1 MICHCGHSDTKHA
14 ANGCHALGCQCIRMR
29 APITPDWRAYRDPLS
44 VPVPPCAVCGKPV
57 PDAYAMLADA
67 TRFCSAACY
76 EQWVR
81 R

>member
-1 MICHCGHSDTKHA
+1 MADTT
-14 ANGCHALGCQCIRMR
+14 RPTP
-29 APITPDWRAYRDPLS
+29 APPRDWREYRDPLS
-44 VPVPPCAVCGKPV
+44 VPAPPCAVCGKPV

-76 EQWVR
+76 EHFVR